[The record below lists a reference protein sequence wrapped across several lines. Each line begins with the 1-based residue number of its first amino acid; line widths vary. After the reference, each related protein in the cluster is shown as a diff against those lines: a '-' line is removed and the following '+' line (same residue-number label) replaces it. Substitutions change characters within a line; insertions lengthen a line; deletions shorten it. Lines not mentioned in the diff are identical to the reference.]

1 MAQNMPKEQRVTLIT
16 LATLTA
22 VVAVFWFLSM
32 VFEHEIKCLG
42 PLVVSLSSAI
52 PVFSLWWPFKPKYIS
67 KRIRNTLSVDL
78 NITNHVLFGDGDY
91 KFDPYF
97 STASNRSL
105 HVITRY
111 SNYLLGGA
119 PALEIYNFHEIGDA
133 EAFPIN
139 KLDINNTPIEQVV
152 ILKNIHNKYALIKIN
167 SINQQHPHIFEIEYI
182 LNSAGSG
189 NFTECR

>member
-22 VVAVFWFLSM
+22 VVAVLWFLSM
-32 VFEHEIKCLG
+32 VIEHEIKYFG

-67 KRIRNTLSVDL
+67 KRMRNTLPVDL
-78 NITNHVLFGDGDY
+78 NITDHVLFGDGDY

-111 SNYLLGGA
+111 STYLLGGA
-119 PALEIYNFHEIGDA
+119 PASGIYNFHEIGDA
-133 EAFPIN
+133 GAFPIN
-139 KLDINNTPIEQVV
+139 SLDMNSTPVEQVV
-152 ILKNIHNKYALIKIN
+152 VLKNIHNKYALMKIKLID
-167 SINQQHPHIFEIEYI
+167 QQYPHVFEIEYI
-182 LNSAGSG
+182 LNSAGSV
-189 NFTECR
+189 NFTDY